1 MLIRSILL
9 KIGAARN
16 TSLESSVWGL
26 ARHCHPGHSGV
37 PDGSQTRALQ
47 GSLQHSSRSGR
58 SPSLPACPIPWLTW
72 RAQLLEDR
80 RKGMGKATLSL
91 TTPTATLW
99 VSPASPVTSHSAS
112 LSPHSQA
119 GDCWSSNKVKLTVPF
134 NYWWFPLRPTTLPA
148 TWHPGHS
155 HSPLSTINILIETWK
170 LNPELFTVR
179 LDTTLLVLERALHVD
194 LHDTAYPPP
203 TFLLLEIYLLGHR
216 QLQNDSC
223 SRLPKNTTRMQGLLL
238 PTTWTLPGHS
248 IQQSTAAE
256 QAIFLPLKL
265 LLRKIFK
272 IKIFLHFASDW
283 PALVPH
289 CLKY

>member
-26 ARHCHPGHSGV
+26 ARHCHPGHSDV

-148 TWHPGHS
+148 TGHPGHS

-179 LDTTLLVLERALHVD
+179 LDTTLLVLERALHRWS
-194 LHDTAYPPP
+194 P
-203 TFLLLEIYLLGHR
+203 R
-216 QLQNDSC
+216 
-223 SRLPKNTTRMQGLLL
+223 
-238 PTTWTLPGHS
+238 HS
-248 IQQSTAAE
+248 ISPSHISPAGNIFVGPQTTAKWLMSKAAQEHHQNARSSPPYNLDLARPQHSTVNCSWTSNFSAFE
-256 QAIFLPLKL
+256 AI
-265 LLRKIFK
+265 
-272 IKIFLHFASDW
+272 IKKNI
-283 PALVPH
+283 
-289 CLKY
+289 